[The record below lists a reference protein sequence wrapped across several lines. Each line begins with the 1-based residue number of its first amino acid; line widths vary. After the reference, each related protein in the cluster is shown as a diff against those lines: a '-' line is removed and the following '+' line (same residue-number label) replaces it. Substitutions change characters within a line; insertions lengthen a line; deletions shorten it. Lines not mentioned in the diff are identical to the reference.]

1 MAKIIS
7 ADDIQSA
14 RPVGKPSKVVSPPK
28 VRETY
33 MDYRHDALML
43 HDDLAEK
50 RAMLRE
56 QMQKDRAKK
65 EANK

>member
-1 MAKIIS
+1 MAKFIDPAEI
-7 ADDIQSA
+7 DK
-14 RPVGKPSKVVSPPK
+14 PVKKEAKPEAKPEK

-33 MDYRHDALML
+33 HDYRHAMLML

-56 QMQKDRAKK
+56 QMKKDRAKK
-65 EANK
+65 EAK

>member
-1 MAKIIS
+1 MAKFI
-7 ADDIQSA
+7 APAEIQTS
-14 RPVGKPSKVVSPPK
+14 KPEAKPKAKPEK

-33 MDYRHDALML
+33 HDYRHAMLTL

-56 QMQKDRAKK
+56 QMKKDRAKK
-65 EANK
+65 ESK